1 MGSRSNL
8 TKKDVQRSTVEAS
21 KFTNLDKLLQIQK
34 DHYMGSNGLDYDK
47 ESVDRLIREKQSKK
61 ADEKTNQFEKDQDE
75 YASYLAEK
83 AREL

>member
-21 KFTNLDKLLQIQK
+21 KYTTLEALKQIQL

-61 ADEKTNQFEKDQDE
+61 TEENIKQFEKDQDE